1 MAKVLAFVSFVLI
14 LLALVC
20 CTVAFASYWYK
31 YEDDDSSTLIK
42 YDQIKYI
49 DEDKTYTKSIT
60 KGMKNDNK
68 NMYAIFNASLAFD
81 ILAWIVLL
89 VAAVI
94 TLLSG
99 FGILEKIPILGSIL
113 PMIGKFIL
121 VIAVLCCLLS
131 MFIFLGVQKAAQKD
145 CKNRY
150 DSDEFK
156 DMYCN
161 NDEGQF
167 DFAKSKDNYYQ
178 GPTTSWIAVVIAS
191 ALTIGACV
199 LNICGGVF

>member
-20 CTVAFASYWYK
+20 CTIAFASYWYK
-31 YEDDDSSTLIK
+31 YEDDDSTTSIK
-42 YDQIKYI
+42 YNQIRFDDGSRSHTESI
-49 DEDKTYTKSIT
+49 PKSV
-60 KGMKNDNK
+60 KEDNK

-81 ILAWIVLL
+81 ILAWVVLII
-89 VAAVI
+89 AAVI

-121 VIAVLCCLLS
+121 IIAVICCLLS
-131 MFIFLGVQKAAQKD
+131 MFIFLGVQNAAQRD
-145 CKNRY
+145 CK
-150 DSDEFK
+150 DKFDTDEFK
-156 DMYCN
+156 EMYCN
-161 NDEGQF
+161 NDNGRY
-167 DFAKSKDNYYQ
+167 DFAKSDDDYYQ
-178 GPTTSWIAVVIAS
+178 GPSTSWIAIVIGS
-191 ALTIGACV
+191 ALTIAACV

>member
-20 CTVAFASYWYK
+20 CTVSFASYWYK
-31 YEDDDSSTLIK
+31 YENDDTTILVK
-42 YDQIKYI
+42 YNQIKTT
-49 DEDKTYTKSIT
+49 DGSRSYTASIP
-60 KGMKNDNK
+60 KEAKDNNK

-81 ILAWIVLL
+81 ILAWVVLV

-156 DMYCN
+156 DMFCN
-161 NDEGQF
+161 NDNGQF
-167 DFAKSKDNYYQ
+167 DFARSDDDYYQ